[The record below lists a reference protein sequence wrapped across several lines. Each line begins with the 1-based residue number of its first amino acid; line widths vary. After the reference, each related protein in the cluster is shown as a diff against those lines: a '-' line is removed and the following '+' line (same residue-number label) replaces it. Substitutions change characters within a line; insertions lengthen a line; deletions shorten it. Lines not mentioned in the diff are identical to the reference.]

1 MQVIGR
7 FFIIC
12 IFAFNLFYMRILLW
26 IIFLI
31 SFGANAQK
39 FAVKQNENTE
49 KLVRNV
55 IGVLTNNQFKTPD
68 FSYTFYEK
76 SIISAYPD
84 SISSSIDT
92 VFKNKQKTKFIIDSS
107 SYKFKKI
114 ITKQHVYQTEKVA
127 TISIEKGKKKETIIG
142 LKMAG
147 LKQPIYELLGQEFM
161 PFDLS
166 KKRLKILQFTFQNPF
181 SNDGSLKYKFEI
193 TDTLIKLNGNEI
205 VLQFELKKSIKKN
218 KLKGIAI
225 VNLKTN
231 AITKITFFINSI
243 INVKTETIFGSFNN
257 ENSWFPVSQNIV
269 VTKGKG
275 KQNIDFLG
283 ETIQFDNL
291 PNTSKKYDYSNDLFV
306 KIYRD
311 YSNYN
316 FTELPKRQRYQIQID
331 KSAIKTNTAF
341 FNTISNDTLDERSQ
355 NTYQAL
361 DSLVTASKIEKKI
374 YLGKKLINGQI
385 PFGWFDFRAR
395 DIFKYNNYE
404 GFRLGIGMQTNDR
417 FSPYYRLFGYGAYGT
432 KDRVFKS
439 QLGSAFRISKKTD
452 SWISGSF
459 TNDNNE
465 FADLSLLADNKR
477 FRLIDPR
484 PFNLSTF
491 YNHQSYELTL
501 ESKFITKVETILKI
515 NRSRINPLFDYEFIP
530 PNKSYKVYNL
540 TLATVSFEWSPNS
553 KFLQAPQEILE
564 VEKGFPKLILQVS
577 QAIPNVLSENIEF
590 TKIDARIY
598 QEKKHLSGQKTTFL
612 VQGGISLGN
621 APLSH
626 LYSVAPNNLNRDAIL
641 SRITFAN
648 KTSFETM
655 YFNEFFS
662 DRYSLFQLKHY
673 FNKFQISRSIKP
685 TLILGS
691 KVAFGGFSHP
701 ENHQGIT
708 FKTMEKGFYES
719 GFELQNIFK
728 GFGLSTYYRYGPYQL
743 EKFDQNIAI
752 KLSFTLNLGI

>member
-1 MQVIGR
+1 M
-7 FFIIC
+7 
-12 IFAFNLFYMRILLW
+12 
-26 IIFLI
+26 
-31 SFGANAQK
+31 
-39 FAVKQNENTE
+39 
-49 KLVRNV
+49 
-55 IGVLTNNQFKTPD
+55 
-68 FSYTFYEK
+68 
-76 SIISAYPD
+76 
-84 SISSSIDT
+84 
-92 VFKNKQKTKFIIDSS
+92 
-107 SYKFKKI
+107 
-114 ITKQHVYQTEKVA
+114 
-127 TISIEKGKKKETIIG
+127 
-142 LKMAG
+142 
-147 LKQPIYELLGQEFM
+147 
-161 PFDLS
+161 
-166 KKRLKILQFTFQNPF
+166 
-181 SNDGSLKYKFEI
+181 
-193 TDTLIKLNGNEI
+193 
-205 VLQFELKKSIKKN
+205 
-218 KLKGIAI
+218 
-225 VNLKTN
+225 
-231 AITKITFFINSI
+231 INSI
-243 INVKTETIFGSFNN
+243 INVKTETVFDSFNDGK
-257 ENSWFPVSQNIV
+257 SWFPISQNIL

-306 KIYRD
+306 KIHRNF
-311 YSNYN
+311 SNYN
-316 FTELPKRQRYQIQID
+316 FLAVPKRQHYQIQID
-331 KSAIKTNTAF
+331 ENAAKTNAAF
-341 FNTISNDTLDERSQ
+341 LNTIANDTLDIRSK
-355 NTYQAL
+355 NTYQAI

-374 YLGKKLINGQI
+374 YFGKKLIGGQI

-395 DIFKYNNYE
+395 DIFKFNNYE

-417 FSPYYRLFGYGAYGT
+417 LSAYYKLFGYVAYGT
-432 KDRVFKS
+432 KDGIFKS
-439 QLGSAFRISKKTD
+439 QFGSAFRVSKITD

-491 YNHQSYELTL
+491 YNHQSYELAF

-515 NRSRINPLFDYEFIP
+515 NRSRINPLFDYEFIA

-564 VEKGFPKLILQVS
+564 VEKGFPKIILQVS
-577 QAIPNVLSENIEF
+577 QAIPNVISDNIEF

-598 QEKKHLSGQKTTFL
+598 QENKHLSGQKTTFL
-612 VQGGISLGN
+612 LQGGISLGS

-626 LYSVAPNNLNRDAIL
+626 LYSVAPNNLNREAIL

-662 DRYSLFQLKHY
+662 DRYSLFQVKHY
-673 FNKFQISRSIKP
+673 FNKFQISKSIKP
-685 TLILGS
+685 ILVMGS
-691 KVAFGGFSHP
+691 KVAFGGFTHP

-743 EKFDQNIAI
+743 KKFDQNIAI

>member
-1 MQVIGR
+1 
-7 FFIIC
+7 
-12 IFAFNLFYMRILLW
+12 MRILVW
-26 IIFLI
+26 FIFI
-31 SFGANAQK
+31 SSFGAMAQK
-39 FAVKQNENTE
+39 TTSKHHEATENLVNSIIQLQSKNQVKS
-49 KLVRNV
+49 
-55 IGVLTNNQFKTPD
+55 PD

-84 SISSSIDT
+84 SISASIDT
-92 VFKNKQKTKFIIDSS
+92 LFKNKRKTKFTIDSS

-147 LKQPIYELLGQEFM
+147 LKQPVYELLGQEFI

-166 KKRLKILQFTFQNPF
+166 KKQLKILQFTFQNPF
-181 SNDGSLKYKFEI
+181 STDGALKYKFKI
-193 TDTLIKLNGNEI
+193 TDTLIKPNGNEI

-218 KLKGIAI
+218 KLKGIAT

-257 ENSWFPVSQNIV
+257 EKSWFPISQNILI
-269 VTKGKG
+269 TKGKG

-291 PNTSKKYDYSNDLFV
+291 PNTTKKYDYSNDLFV

-316 FTELPKRQRYQIQID
+316 FKQIPNRQRYQIQID

-341 FNTISNDTLDERSQ
+341 FNTISNDTLDIRSQ
-355 NTYQAL
+355 NTYQTL
-361 DSLVTASKIEKKI
+361 DSLVTATKIEKKI
-374 YLGKKLINGQI
+374 YFGKKIINGQI
-385 PFGWFDFRAR
+385 PIGWFDFRAR

-404 GFRLGIGMQTNDR
+404 GFRLGLGIATNDR
-417 FSPYYRLFGYGAYGT
+417 FSTYYRLFGYGAYGT
-432 KDRVFKS
+432 KDGVFKS
-439 QLGSAFRISKKTD
+439 QLGSAFRISKNTD

-459 TNDNNE
+459 TDDIIE
-465 FADLSLLADNKR
+465 FADLNLIADSKK
-477 FRLIDPR
+477 FKLYDPR

-491 YNHQSYELTL
+491 YNHQSYELTF
-501 ESKFITKVETILKI
+501 ESKFISKIETTFKLS
-515 NRSRINPLFDYEFIP
+515 RSRINPLFDYEFIAP
-530 PNKSYKVYNL
+530 SKSYKIYNL
-540 TLATVSFEWSPNS
+540 TLATLSLEWSPNS
-553 KFLQAPQEILE
+553 RFLQAPQEILE
-564 VEKGFPKLILQVS
+564 VEKGFPKIILQVS
-577 QAIPNVLSENIEF
+577 HTIPNVLSENIEF
-590 TKIDARIY
+590 TKIDARVY

-612 VQGGISLGN
+612 LQGGISLGN

-626 LYSVAPNNLNRDAIL
+626 LYSVAPNNLEREVIL

-655 YFNEFFS
+655 YFNEFYS

-673 FNKFQISRSIKP
+673 FNKFQISKSIKP
-685 TLILGS
+685 ILVVGS

-743 EKFDQNIAI
+743 STFDQNIAI

>member
-1 MQVIGR
+1 
-7 FFIIC
+7 
-12 IFAFNLFYMRILLW
+12 MRILVWLIFFSSFAAMAQRATLKHHETTENLVNN
-26 IIFLI
+26 IIQLQ
-31 SFGANAQK
+31 SKNQ
-39 FAVKQNENTE
+39 VKY
-49 KLVRNV
+49 
-55 IGVLTNNQFKTPD
+55 PD

-76 SIISAYPD
+76 SIISANPD
-84 SISSSIDT
+84 SISASIDT
-92 VFKNKQKTKFIIDSS
+92 VFKNKRKTKFIIDSS

-114 ITKQHVYQTEKVA
+114 ITKQHIYQTEKVA
-127 TISIEKGKKKETIIG
+127 KISIEKGKKKETIIG

-166 KKRLKILQFTFQNPF
+166 KKQLKILQFTFQNPF
-181 SNDGSLKYKFEI
+181 STDGALKYKFEI
-193 TDTLIKLNGNEI
+193 TDTLIKPNGNEI

-218 KLKGIAI
+218 KLKGVAI
-225 VNLKTN
+225 VDLRTN

-243 INVKTETIFGSFNN
+243 INVKAETIFGSFNT
-257 ENSWFPVSQNIV
+257 EKSWFPVSQNILI
-269 VTKGKG
+269 TKGKG

-291 PNTSKKYDYSNDLFV
+291 PNTTKKYDYSNDLFV

-316 FTELPKRQRYQIQID
+316 FKQIPNRQRYQIQID

-341 FNTISNDTLDERSQ
+341 FNTISNDTLDIRSQ
-355 NTYQAL
+355 NTYQTL
-361 DSLVTASKIEKKI
+361 DSLVTATKIEKKI
-374 YLGKKLINGQI
+374 YFGKKLINGQI
-385 PFGWFDFRAR
+385 PIGWFDFRAR

-404 GFRLGIGMQTNDR
+404 GFRLGIGIATNDR
-417 FSPYYRLFGYGAYGT
+417 FSTYYRLFGYGAYGT
-432 KDRVFKS
+432 KDGVFKS
-439 QLGSAFRISKKTD
+439 QLGSAFRISKNTD

-459 TNDNNE
+459 TDDIIE
-465 FADLSLLADNKR
+465 FADLSLIADNKR

-491 YNHQSYELTL
+491 YNHQSYELTF
-501 ESKFITKVETILKI
+501 ESKFISKIETTFKLS
-515 NRSRINPLFDYEFIP
+515 RSRINPLFDYEFIA

-540 TLATVSFEWSPNS
+540 TLATLSLEWSPNS

-564 VEKGFPKLILQVS
+564 VEKGFPKIILQVS

-590 TKIDARIY
+590 TKIDARVY

-612 VQGGISLGN
+612 LQGGISLGN

-626 LYSVAPNNLNRDAIL
+626 LYSVAPNNLDREAIL

-673 FNKFQISRSIKP
+673 FNKFQISKSIKP
-685 TLILGS
+685 ILVIGS

-701 ENHQGIT
+701 ENHRGIT

>member
-1 MQVIGR
+1 
-7 FFIIC
+7 
-12 IFAFNLFYMRILLW
+12 MRILVW
-26 IIFLI
+26 FIFI
-31 SFGANAQK
+31 SSFGAMAQK
-39 FAVKQNENTE
+39 TTSKHHEATENLVNSIIQLQSKNQVKS
-49 KLVRNV
+49 
-55 IGVLTNNQFKTPD
+55 PD

-84 SISSSIDT
+84 SISASIDT
-92 VFKNKQKTKFIIDSS
+92 LFKNKRKTKFTIDSS

-147 LKQPIYELLGQEFM
+147 LKQPVYELLGQEFI

-166 KKRLKILQFTFQNPF
+166 KKQLKILQFTFQNPF
-181 SNDGSLKYKFEI
+181 STDGALKYKFKI
-193 TDTLIKLNGNEI
+193 TDTLIKPNGNEI

-218 KLKGIAI
+218 KLKGIAT

-257 ENSWFPVSQNIV
+257 EKSWFPISQNILI
-269 VTKGKG
+269 TKGKG

-291 PNTSKKYDYSNDLFV
+291 PNTTKKYDYSNDLFV

-316 FTELPKRQRYQIQID
+316 FKQIPNRQRYQIQID
-331 KSAIKTNTAF
+331 KSAIKTNTSF
-341 FNTISNDTLDERSQ
+341 FNTISNDTLDIRSQ
-355 NTYQAL
+355 NTYQTL
-361 DSLVTASKIEKKI
+361 DSLVTATKIEKKI
-374 YLGKKLINGQI
+374 YFGKKIINGQI
-385 PFGWFDFRAR
+385 PIGWFDFRAR

-404 GFRLGIGMQTNDR
+404 GFRLGLGIATNDR
-417 FSPYYRLFGYGAYGT
+417 FSTYYRLFGYGAYGT
-432 KDRVFKS
+432 KDGVFKS
-439 QLGSAFRISKKTD
+439 QLGSAFRISKNTD

-459 TNDNNE
+459 TDDIIE
-465 FADLSLLADNKR
+465 FADLNLIADSKK
-477 FRLIDPR
+477 FKLYDPR

-491 YNHQSYELTL
+491 YNHQSYELTF
-501 ESKFITKVETILKI
+501 ESKFISKIETTFKLS
-515 NRSRINPLFDYEFIP
+515 RSRINPLFDYEFIA
-530 PNKSYKVYNL
+530 PNKSYKIYNL
-540 TLATVSFEWSPNS
+540 TLATLSLEWSPNS
-553 KFLQAPQEILE
+553 RFLQAPQEILE
-564 VEKGFPKLILQVS
+564 VEKGFPKIILQVS
-577 QAIPNVLSENIEF
+577 HTIPNVLSENIEF
-590 TKIDARIY
+590 TKIDARVY

-612 VQGGISLGN
+612 LQGGISLGN

-626 LYSVAPNNLNRDAIL
+626 LYSVAPNNLDREVIL

-655 YFNEFFS
+655 YFNEFYS

-673 FNKFQISRSIKP
+673 FNKFQISKSIKP
-685 TLILGS
+685 ILVVGS

-743 EKFDQNIAI
+743 STFDQNIAI

>member
-1 MQVIGR
+1 
-7 FFIIC
+7 
-12 IFAFNLFYMRILLW
+12 MRILVW
-26 IIFLI
+26 FIFFS
-31 SFGANAQK
+31 SFWAMAQK
-39 FAVKQNENTE
+39 TTSKHREATEN
-49 KLVRNV
+49 LVTT
-55 IGVLTNNQFKTPD
+55 IIQLQSKNQIKTPN

-76 SIISAYPD
+76 SIVSANPD
-84 SISSSIDT
+84 SISASIDT
-92 VFKNKQKTKFIIDSS
+92 VFKNKRKTKFIIDSS

-114 ITKQHVYQTEKVA
+114 ITKQHIYQTEKVA
-127 TISIEKGKKKETIIG
+127 KISIEKGKKKEIIIG
-142 LKMAG
+142 IKMAG
-147 LKQPIYELLGQEFM
+147 LKQPVYELLGQEFM

-166 KKRLKILQFTFQNPF
+166 KKQLKILQFTFQNPF
-181 SNDGSLKYKFEI
+181 STDGALKYKFEI
-193 TDTLIKLNGNEI
+193 TDTLIKPNGNEI

-218 KLKGIAI
+218 KLKGVAI
-225 VNLKTN
+225 VDLKTN
-231 AITKITFFINSI
+231 AITKITFLINSI
-243 INVKTETIFGSFNN
+243 INVKAETIFGSFNT
-257 ENSWFPVSQNIV
+257 EKSWFPVSQNILI
-269 VTKGKG
+269 TKGKG

-316 FTELPKRQRYQIQID
+316 FTQLQNRQRYQIQID

-355 NTYQAL
+355 NTYQTL
-361 DSLVTASKIEKKI
+361 DSLVTATKIEKKI
-374 YLGKKLINGQI
+374 YFGKKLINGQI

-395 DIFKYNNYE
+395 DIFKYNSYE
-404 GFRLGIGMQTNDR
+404 GFRLGLGIATNDR
-417 FSPYYRLFGYGAYGT
+417 FSPYYKLFGYGAYGT
-432 KDRVFKS
+432 RDGVFKS
-439 QLGSAFRISKKTD
+439 QLGSAFRISKNSD

-459 TNDNNE
+459 TDDIIE
-465 FADLSLLADNKR
+465 FADLTLIADSKK
-477 FRLIDPR
+477 FKLYDPR

-491 YNHQSYELTL
+491 YNHQSYELTF
-501 ESKFITKVETILKI
+501 ESKFISKIETTFKLS
-515 NRSRINPLFDYEFIP
+515 RSRINPLFDYEFIA

-540 TLATVSFEWSPNS
+540 TLATLSLEWSPNS

-564 VEKGFPKLILQVS
+564 VEKGFPKIILQVS
-577 QAIPNVLSENIEF
+577 HAIPNVLSENIEF
-590 TKIDARIY
+590 TKIDARVY
-598 QEKKHLSGQKTTFL
+598 QEKKYLSGQKTTFL
-612 VQGGISLGN
+612 LQGGISLGN

-626 LYSVAPNNLNRDAIL
+626 LYSVAPNNLDREVIL
-641 SRITFAN
+641 RRITFAN

-673 FNKFQISRSIKP
+673 FNKFQISKSIKP
-685 TLILGS
+685 ILVVGS

-701 ENHQGIT
+701 ENHQGIA
-708 FKTMEKGFYES
+708 FKTMEKGFFES

-728 GFGLSTYYRYGPYQL
+728 GFGLATYYRYGPYQL
-743 EKFDQNIAI
+743 STFDQNIAI